1 MTKLSDLQCLL
12 LSHASQRDDG
22 ALLPWPASV
31 DPRGAVKAMGAL
43 VRKGLVADRSDGDDP
58 LPFITPAGLAAI
70 GVEEAGA
77 APSPAPTAGSVS
89 TAAASP
95 MSKGKS
101 ARVLDLLRR
110 EGGATIADLIAVTD
124 WLPHSCRA
132 ALTGLRKK
140 GHAIERFSREGV
152 TCYRLGVA

>member
-12 LSHASQRDDG
+12 LSHASQREDG

-43 VRKGLVADRSDGDDP
+43 VRKGLVADRDGDDP

-70 GVEEAGA
+70 GVEAAGA
-77 APSPAPTAGSVS
+77 TTSPAPPADLEPA
-89 TAAASP
+89 AAASFVA
-95 MSKGKS
+95 KGKT

-110 EGGATIADLIAVTD
+110 EGGATITDLIEVTD

-152 TCYRLGVA
+152 TCYRLGAA